1 MEDKKSLPS
10 SFVYF
15 VSTLR
20 EDEASM
26 WFLPLKKRMPKTK
39 ILLLTL
45 SFTLLTTLPALA
57 SLGDVWTNF
66 QYYGNDLQNYLKANI
81 PSTLKPLEP
90 QTQTAISN
98 STGSLKIPNP
108 NAAGNTVSQQI
119 TQYSISDKFENNSAM
134 HSVMV
139 RNKIDRQITRGSV
152 EGAIGSN
159 GQARLSTTLQNTQL
173 ATNNITAITNSAA
186 TNKQVT
192 DGLINVLPPLDTPG
206 SPTQIQLTREI
217 GKGLLNLELQNI
229 NIQNQQS
236 KMVAETLGNTVQIHE
251 SLQYSNLNLANISEQ
266 MDEVNRAKRV
276 DTSAEVARLL
286 RVTSQTDLLGR
297 KN

>member
-1 MEDKKSLPS
+1 
-10 SFVYF
+10 
-15 VSTLR
+15 
-20 EDEASM
+20 
-26 WFLPLKKRMPKTK
+26 MPKTK

-45 SFTLLTTLPALA
+45 SLTLLTTLPVLA

-66 QYYGNDLQNYLKANI
+66 QYYGTDLQNYLKANI
-81 PSTLKPLEP
+81 PDTLKPLEP

-108 NAAGNTVSQQI
+108 NTAGNTVNQQI
-119 TQYSISDKFENNSAM
+119 TQYSLSDKFENNSAV
-134 HSVMV
+134 HGVMV

-152 EGAIGSN
+152 EGAIGNN
-159 GQARLSTTLQNTQL
+159 GQARLSTVLQNTQV
-173 ATNNITAITNSAA
+173 AANNITAIANTAA

-192 DGLINVLPPLDTPG
+192 DGLINAIPPLDTPG
-206 SPTQIQLTREI
+206 SLTQIQLTREI

-236 KMVAETLGNTVQIHE
+236 KMVAETLGNTIQIHE
-251 SLQYSNLNLANISEQ
+251 TLQYSNLNLANISEQ
-266 MDEVNRAKRV
+266 MDEVNRARRV